1 MEESEEFILETA
13 MAMSDDPLAVYR
25 VVDLAIEKQLRD
37 AGSNRHQSNKEAK
50 SVKKHATKE
59 KVPSVQSRSS
69 EQMAIYLSKRV
80 APLLAQLVKE

>member
-1 MEESEEFILETA
+1 

-25 VVDLAIEKQLRD
+25 VVDLTIEKQLR
-37 AGSNRHQSNKEAK
+37 NVSNKTSANK
-50 SVKKHATKE
+50 RGTKD
-59 KVPSVQSRSS
+59 KAPSVQNRSS